1 MKLPGDLGH
10 LTYCTNVHPGETWEA
25 VEGVLR
31 GDLLA
36 VRDALGEAG
45 PFGVGLR
52 LSARALEQASQPQA
66 LADMRAHLAANDLY
80 VFTLNAFPYGPF
92 HGTPVKED
100 VYLPDWRSVER
111 LDYTNAAAGYLA
123 QLLPE
128 GLEGSVSTAPGA
140 FRANARLPASVDE
153 MAEAMLR
160 HAAHLVEIERR
171 TGKTIALA
179 IEPEPACFM
188 ETTAEA
194 VAFFDSHLFSAAGV
208 ARLAALTGLG
218 AADAEAAAR
227 KHLGLCLD
235 LCHAAVEFEDPA
247 ESFALLRGAG
257 IKVAKLQVSAGLRLP
272 SVGADTPAL
281 LAPFDDKV
289 YLHQVV
295 ERRGGELTRYDDLDQ
310 AFAALAGAD
319 GEAARDREWRVHYH
333 VPLFLRDMGPFASTQ
348 DFVRQALAL
357 HAADPISGHLEV
369 ETYTWGVMPD
379 AYRTGGLTADI
390 ARELQWVRGQWA

>member
-10 LTYCTNVHPGETWEA
+10 LTYCTNVHPGETWLA
-25 VEGVLR
+25 VESVLR
-31 GDLLA
+31 HDLLA
-36 VRDALGEAG
+36 VRDAVGATG
-45 PFGVGLR
+45 AFGIGLR
-52 LSARALEQASQPQA
+52 LSARALEQASRPEA
-66 LADMRAHLAANDLY
+66 LAAMKAHLAANDLY

-100 VYLPDWRSVER
+100 VYLPDWRSAER
-111 LDYTNAAAGYLA
+111 LDYTNAAADYLA

-128 GLEGSVSTAPGA
+128 GMEGSVSTAPGA
-140 FRANARLPASVDE
+140 FRANARSPLIIDA
-153 MAEAMLR
+153 MAEAMIR
-160 HAAHLVEIERR
+160 HAAHLVELERQ

-194 VAFFDSHLFSAAGV
+194 VAFFQSHLFSDAAA
-208 ARLAALTGLG
+208 ARLAGLTGLSQ
-218 AADAEAAAR
+218 AEAAVAAR
-227 KHLGLCLD
+227 RHLGLCLD

-257 IKVAKLQVSAGLRLP
+257 VKVAKLQVSAGLRLP

-295 ERRGGELTRYDDLDQ
+295 EQRDGQLTRYDDLDQ
-310 AFAALAGAD
+310 AFAAL
-319 GEAARDREWRVHYH
+319 GEAEGQREWRVHYH
-333 VPLFLRDMGPFASTQ
+333 VPLFLSEMGQFASTQ

-357 HAADPISGHLEV
+357 HQADPISGHLEV
-369 ETYTWGVMPD
+369 ETYTWGVMPE
-379 AYRTGGLTADI
+379 AYRTGSLSADI